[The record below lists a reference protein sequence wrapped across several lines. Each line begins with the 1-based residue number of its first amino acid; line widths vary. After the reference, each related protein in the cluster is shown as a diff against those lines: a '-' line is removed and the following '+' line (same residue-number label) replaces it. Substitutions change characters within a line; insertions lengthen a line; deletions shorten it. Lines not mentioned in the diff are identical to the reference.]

1 MIKAI
6 KSLIIFAMVS
16 LVSNT
21 TAFSRPSNTELISI
35 ETTDLSLIFK
45 KDANSA
51 LKLLYFGE
59 KLQDKEA
66 LLKKKFLHRPDTDED
81 FGPSG
86 YLAYGGRVYQEPALK
101 ITHANGALT
110 TELTVMGYS
119 QQSSNG
125 STTHII
131 KLKDKVYALYVDIIL
146 EAFHKENIITQSVK
160 ISNKEKGAVQ
170 LHNFYSFYLPVNAQ
184 SYYLTQFHGTWAR
197 EMQLTESRL
206 TPGIK
211 SVESKKGNRT
221 TQSENSSFILSLN
234 QEAQPYSGEVIMGSL
249 AWTGNFKMNFE
260 IEETNQLNILG
271 GINPFNSMYPLK
283 PGQDFVTPKMVFTYS
298 SNGYNTASR
307 NLHDW
312 TRNYSLHQGDQLN
325 EIVLNSW
332 EGAYFDFNEEKIIKM
347 IDDAASMGVEVF
359 VLDDGWFGNKY
370 PRNSDKMGLGDWQVN
385 TKKLPGGIDYLAKH
399 TRAKGLRFGI
409 WIEPEMVNPQSELA
423 ERHPD
428 WVVKSPHRDIPT
440 LRNQWLLDLSNPAVQ
455 DFIVKTFD
463 DVVALSKDISYIK
476 WDANRHVESAGSAHL
491 EANEQSKFWIAYIN
505 GLYNIYQRIRKKH
518 PEITIQLCSS
528 GGGRLD
534 YKALQY
540 HNEFWPSDNTDP
552 YTRIPLQFAT
562 NLFFPAKAMATHVTV
577 SPNHQ
582 TGNNSSLKLRC
593 DVAMMGRMGIELQPK
608 SMSEKELAFLK
619 AAIGNYKRIRD
630 IIQLG
635 DLYPIWSPYE
645 EGGWSASNYV
655 AKNKSRAVFFAFS
668 LGFHE
673 RTIIPTFKL
682 QGLDKNAKY
691 KITELNAEGVARYPG
706 NGQVLTG
713 DYLMKAGVNPN
724 IQKQGS
730 SYVLY
735 LEKQLQ

>member
-6 KSLIIFAMVS
+6 KSLIIFAMAS
-16 LVSNT
+16 LVSC
-21 TAFSRPSNTELISI
+21 TAVFSRQSNAELISI
-35 ETTDLSLIFK
+35 ETTNLSLILK
-45 KDANSA
+45 KDINDN
-51 LKLLYFGE
+51 LKFLYFGE
-59 KLQDKEA
+59 KLQGKEA
-66 LLKKKFLHRPDTDED
+66 LLKKQFLHRPDTDED
-81 FGPSG
+81 FTPSG
-86 YLAYGGRVYQEPALK
+86 YLAYGGRVYLEPALK
-101 ITHANGALT
+101 LTHADGSLN
-110 TELTVMGYS
+110 TELVVVGN
-119 QQSSNG
+119 SSKTGKN
-125 STTHII
+125 SSIHTIQ
-131 KLKDKVYALYVDIIL
+131 LKDKYYNLFVDMVF
-146 EAFHKENIITQSVK
+146 EAFQKVNIITQHV
-160 ISNKEKGAVQ
+160 IITNKEKAPVQ
-170 LHNFYSFYLPVNAQ
+170 LHNFYSSYLPVNAQ
-184 SYYLTQFHGTWAR
+184 SYYLTQFHGAWAR

-211 SVESKKGNRT
+211 SIESKKGNRT

-234 QEAQPYSGEVIMGSL
+234 QKAQPYSGEVIMGSL

-260 IEETNQLNILG
+260 VDENNQLNILG
-271 GINPFNSMYPLK
+271 GINPFSATYPLN
-283 PGQDFVTPKMVFTYS
+283 PGQHFVAPKMVFTYS

-312 TRNYSLHQGDQLN
+312 TRNYSLYQGNQLN

-385 TKKLPGGIDYLAKH
+385 TKKLPNGIDYLAKH
-399 TRAKGLRFGI
+399 ARAKGLRFGI
-409 WIEPEMVNPQSELA
+409 WIEPEMVNPLSELA
-423 ERHPD
+423 EKHPD
-428 WVVKSPHRDIPT
+428 WVVKSPNRDIPT

-463 DVVALSKDISYIK
+463 DVVSLSRDISYIK
-476 WDANRHVESAGSAHL
+476 WDANRHVESAGSAWL
-491 EANEQSKFWIAYIN
+491 DAREQSKFWVDYIN
-505 GLYNIYQRIRKKH
+505 GLYNIYERIRQNH
-518 PEITIQLCSS
+518 PDITIQLCSS

-540 HNEFWPSDNTDP
+540 HNEFSPSDNTDP
-552 YTRIPLQFAT
+552 YTRIPLQFST
-562 NLFFPAKAMATHVTV
+562 SLFFPAKAMATHVTV

-608 SMSEKELAFLK
+608 NMSEKELAFLK
-619 AAIGNYKRIRD
+619 TAIGNYKKIRD

-635 DLYPIWSPYE
+635 DLYPVWSPYD
-645 EGGWSASNYV
+645 EGGWSAANYV
-655 AKNKSRAVFFAFS
+655 TKDKNRAVFFAFS

-673 RTIIPTFKL
+673 RTIMPTFKL
-682 QGLDKNAKY
+682 QGLDKNTRY
-691 KITELNAEGVARYPG
+691 KITELNAEGVVRYPG

-713 DYLMKAGVNPN
+713 DYLMRAGVNPN
-724 IQKQGS
+724 IRRQGS

-735 LEKQLQ
+735 LEKQL